1 MVSINVNQYPSISE
15 ENRKVKRNSMALT
28 GIIKDFPI
36 LHQTDKN
43 GNRLCYLDSAA
54 TSQKPESVIQSM
66 DIYYRTINANIHRGI
81 YHIAEEATAAHENA
95 RDKVRAFIN
104 AGSTREIIFT
114 RNTTESINL
123 VAYTWGRQMLKKGD
137 VIILT
142 EMEHHANLIPWQIL
156 AAEKEITLEFIPVKE
171 DGQLDLS
178 EYSRLLK
185 LHPKLVSMS
194 GMSNVIGTVPPIKQ
208 MAAEAHEAGAL
219 FLVDGAQMVPHI
231 KVDIRD
237 IDADFFAFSAHKMLG
252 PTGIGVLYGKEKL
265 LAAMPPFLGGGDMI
279 SKVYLRSFTTNDL
292 PYKFEAGTPS
302 IAEAIG
308 FGAAIDY
315 LNQIGM
321 DEVSAHEIQLTEYAI
336 QELQKV
342 PGLKILGPLSGPR
355 GSAVSFTLDYVHP
368 HDVAQIL
375 DSENICVRAGHHC
388 AMPLHDRFA
397 VPATTRASFYIY
409 NTPEDVD
416 RLKAGLE
423 KVYRFFG

>member
-1 MVSINVNQYPSISE
+1 
-15 ENRKVKRNSMALT
+15 MALT